1 MASINHGDDFV
12 CRFNKALSR
21 FGKLLMGNGFA
32 FISEE
37 AFNARIINELSC
49 AVTRKV
55 DERTRAI
62 LGCFCQ
68 LVKRFQNIFFGSVS
82 VFKVLDLSVWNA
94 HGIGNLGA
102 AGHVKANTIKH
113 SSTCN
118 GVFGNANDQRT
129 SSRSRLRENSLCN
142 QDRDK
147 SK

>member
-12 CRFNKALSR
+12 CRFNKTLSR

-37 AFNARIINELSC
+37 AFNARLINELSC
-49 AVTRKV
+49 AMTRKV

-62 LGCFCQ
+62 FGGFCQ
-68 LVKRFQNIFFGSVS
+68 LVKRFQNIFFGSLS
-82 VFKVLDLSVWNA
+82 VFKVLDLRVWNA

-102 AGHVKANTIKH
+102 ACHVKANTIKH

-118 GVFGNANDQRT
+118 GVF
-129 SSRSRLRENSLCN
+129 
-142 QDRDK
+142 
-147 SK
+147 